1 MVVIGD
7 TGFGYKVNENEAYY
21 RIVCKGGGRTPD
33 CLEGLWTD
41 VGIIEKAV
49 MAYVNRKTKIL
60 SEEEKQKEA
69 VKAAK
74 RRPSKL
80 SKKEA

>member
-21 RIVCKGGGRTPD
+21 RIFCKGGGRTPD
-33 CLEGLWTD
+33 CLTGLWTD
-41 VGIIEKAV
+41 AGAIEKAV
-49 MAYVNRKTKIL
+49 YAYVNKDTKIL
-60 SEEEKQKEA
+60 SEEEKYKKSVNE
-69 VKAAK
+69 AK

-80 SKKEA
+80 KTKED